1 LLAYQRRALFVADV
15 VHATAE
21 SEKWNIENISRYCP
35 LLSDWHPK
43 IHVIGNGVDTR
54 GIVVKTSWKRN
65 HKLLFLSRV
74 HPKKGIDLLLQ
85 AFCELRTLDGPLCD
99 YVLQIVGEGDNAYLS
114 SLRSLADSLGVGEHV
129 QWLGGVYDE
138 RKWELIREADLL
150 LLPTYSENFGIVV
163 AEALASGTPVLT
175 TKGTPWNVLN
185 TECCGWCM
193 DVNVEAIKSALCSFA
208 NASEDELQHMGLLGR
223 TLVEENYDTR
233 SIARKYV
240 ELYASI
246 CK

>member
-1 LLAYQRRALFVADV
+1 
-15 VHATAE
+15 
-21 SEKWNIENISRYCP
+21 
-35 LLSDWHPK
+35 
-43 IHVIGNGVDTR
+43 
-54 GIVVKTSWKRN
+54 
-65 HKLLFLSRV
+65 
-74 HPKKGIDLLLQ
+74 
-85 AFCELRTLDGPLCD
+85 
-99 YVLQIVGEGDNAYLS
+99 VLQIVGEGDNAYLT

-129 QWLGGVYDE
+129 QWLGGVYGE

-150 LLPTYSENFGIVV
+150 VLPTYSENFGIVV

-185 TECCGWCM
+185 TECCGWCV

-246 CK
+246 CR